1 MKTRSFLIPLFALA
15 FGLGAMVTS
24 RSQEASVPAPARV
37 EYVTL
42 RWDGRDNTHVIY
54 ADGKVE
60 FLREQFAGIR
70 RPPKTDE
77 RAYYLTLAMNALAA
91 KGYDFAGRT
100 DDEIVMRRAGGH

>member
-1 MKTRSFLIPLFALA
+1 MKTRSFLIPALALA
-15 FGLGAMVTS
+15 FCLGAMFTS
-24 RSQEASVPAPARV
+24 RSQEAAVQPSARV

-42 RWDGRDNTHVIY
+42 RWDGRDNTHVVY

-70 RPPKTDE
+70 RPPKSGE

-91 KGYDFAGRT
+91 KGYSFSGRT
-100 DDEIVMRRAGGH
+100 DDVIVMRRTVAK